1 MADKT
6 FPLPDLGEGLIDATI
21 IEWLVK
27 PGDRLERN
35 DPMVEVETTKSA
47 LEIPSPLSGVVK
59 TLHAAD
65 GETIEVGKP
74 FVTFEV
80 PDEEAGIVGTVPKES
95 EPVRRVRLSIPED

>member
-6 FPLPDLGEGLIDATI
+6 FPLPDLGEGLIDATV

-47 LEIPSPLSGVVK
+47 LEIPSPLSGIVK
-59 TLHAAD
+59 TLHAGD

-80 PDEEAGIVGTVPKES
+80 PDEEAGIVGTVPTEA
-95 EPVRRVRLSIPED
+95 EPTRRVRLSIPED